1 MADIDDSRAFYLGR
15 RHDLA
20 TGQTSAEP
28 LLYDS
33 ADLTTHAVCVG
44 MTGSGKTGLCLALLE
59 EAALDGVPAIA
70 IDPKGDLGN
79 LLLAFPELRPGD
91 FRPWI
96 DESAAA
102 REGVTPDQ
110 FAERTAELWKN
121 GLAQWGQDGARI
133 RRFKDAVDCAIYTP
147 GSSAGL
153 PLTVLKSFSA
163 PPQAVL
169 DDADALGDRVQ
180 AAASGLLALLGV
192 NADPVN
198 SREHILLSRVLD
210 EAWRAGRDLTLSDV
224 IHDIK
229 DPPFAMIGAVPI
241 DSFMSAQDRFGLSMR
256 LNNLLA
262 SPSFAS
268 WLEGEPLEIDR
279 LLYTTDE
286 AGQRK
291 PRLSILSIAH
301 LGDQERMFFV
311 TLLLNELISWMRS
324 QPGTSS
330 LRAILYMDEVFGYF
344 PPTANPP
351 AKRPMLTLLKQARA
365 YGVGC
370 VLATQNPVDLDY
382 KGLSN
387 AGTWLLGRLQTE
399 RDKARVIEGLEGA
412 SAEAGAQFDR
422 GRMEATLAALGKRV
436 FLMNNVHDAGP
447 TVFMTRWALSYLAG
461 PLTRKQIGELMAER
475 KAAGRASVPAAE
487 AAVAEAKRASEAEP
501 QVGSSEVGARATAP
515 RAAMRTSGRPL
526 LSGEVV
532 QRFVTA
538 EAADEGATAGGLAY
552 RPALLGVGRVHYV
565 KAADDVDVWQ
575 DIVAVQAVDGD
586 LAASPWDGATVL
598 AKRPDLNDQ
607 PVADAA
613 FAPLPGSLG
622 QKRTYPS
629 LKRELDDWLYRTQR
643 FVRIACPELGI
654 AADAG
659 ESEEEFRRRA
669 APLLQAQRKARA
681 IAERKAAAE
690 LLEKD
695 IAAAEER
702 RAEHAGWWYKLLF
715 NAASRLAEIVVTGLV
730 GRRSRKQVVTATL
743 WNQAMKSRRLA
754 AEAKKVLK
762 EKKAALAKLEAEE
775 TKALQQFDV
784 PLPPAVVPITKTEV
798 APRKSDVDVDE
809 VVLAW
814 LPWHVTSDGQSSPAF
829 RLPASRYA
837 PANTRAI
844 AGGASPRFERT
855 MDSEINQGLAPP
867 AIGLN

>member
-1 MADIDDSRAFYLGR
+1 MADIDQRGLFYLGR
-15 RHDLA
+15 RHNLA
-20 TGQTSAEP
+20 EGKTADDP

-59 EAALDGVPAIA
+59 EAALDGIPAIA

-79 LLLAFPELRPGD
+79 LLLAFPDLQPGD

-102 REGVTPDQ
+102 REGVTPDEL
-110 FAERTAELWKN
+110 AGKTAELWKN
-121 GLAQWGQDGARI
+121 GLAQWGEDGERI
-133 RRFKDAVDCAIYTP
+133 RRFKEAVDCAIYTP

-163 PPQAVL
+163 PPKAVL
-169 DDADALGDRVQ
+169 EDADTMGDRVQ

-241 DSFMSAQDRFGLSMR
+241 DSFMSAQDRFELSMR

-262 SPSFAS
+262 SRSFAS

-286 AGQRK
+286 TGQRK

-301 LGDQERMFFV
+301 LGEQERMFFV

-399 RDKARVIEGLEGA
+399 RDKARVLEGLEGA

-422 GRMEATLAALGKRV
+422 GQMEATLAALGKRV
-436 FLMNNVHDAGP
+436 FLMNNVHDAKP

-475 KAAGRASVPAAE
+475 KAAERDGVSGVI
-487 AAVAEAKRASEAEP
+487 AVADAKRASEAESP
-501 QVGSSEVGARATAP
+501 VDRAEVKASGAAP
-515 RAAMRTSGRPL
+515 RGVTRASGRPL
-526 LSGEVV
+526 LSGEVI

-538 EAADEGATAGGLAY
+538 EAADDPATANSLEY
-552 RPALLGVGRVHYV
+552 RPALLGVGRVHFV

-575 DIVAVQAVDGD
+575 DIVAVQAVDGE
-586 LAASPWDGATVL
+586 LASSPWESATVL
-598 AKRPDLNDQ
+598 VKRPDVEDQ
-607 PVADAA
+607 PVAEAG
-613 FAPLPGSLG
+613 FASLPGSLG
-622 QKRTYPS
+622 QKRTFQT
-629 LKRELDDWLYRTQR
+629 LKRELDEWLYRTQR
-643 FVRIACPELGI
+643 FVRMACLELSL
-654 AADAG
+654 AAEAS
-659 ESEEEFRRRA
+659 ESEVKFRQRA
-669 APLLQAQRKARA
+669 APLLQAKRKAEA
-681 IAERKAAAE
+681 IAERQAAAA
-690 LLEKD
+690 LLKKGVEE
-695 IAAAEER
+695 AEER
-702 RAEHAGWWYKLLF
+702 RAEHAGWWYKLMF
-715 NAASRLAEIVVTGLV
+715 NAASRLAEIVVTGLF
-730 GRRSRKQVVTATL
+730 GRRSRKQVVTATI
-743 WNQAMKSRRLA
+743 WNQAMKARRLA
-754 AEAKKVLK
+754 AEAKQEIK
-762 EKKAALAKLEAEE
+762 EKKAALAKLEATEAD
-775 TKALQQFDV
+775 ALKQFDI
-784 PLPPAVVPITKTEV
+784 PLPPAVVPIERTEV

-829 RLPASRYA
+829 RLP
-837 PANTRAI
+837 
-844 AGGASPRFERT
+844 ERR
-855 MDSEINQGLAPP
+855 
-867 AIGLN
+867 